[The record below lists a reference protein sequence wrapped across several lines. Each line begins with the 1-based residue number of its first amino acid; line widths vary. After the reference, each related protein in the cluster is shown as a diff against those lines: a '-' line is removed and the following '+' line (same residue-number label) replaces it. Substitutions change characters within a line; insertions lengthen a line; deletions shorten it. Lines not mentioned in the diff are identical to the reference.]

1 MEGPWSRF
9 PEIWNMLS
17 LVMDEIVVLIT
28 TGSEAEAKGIARA
41 LVEQELV
48 ACVNV
53 LPGVRSIF
61 RWEGQVVEEQEFLL
75 MAKTVSQAFERVAIA
90 VKSMHSY
97 SLPEVIALPIQ
108 HGLPEYLSWV
118 RDVTKQTGQTA

>member
-1 MEGPWSRF
+1 MVPV
-9 PEIWNMLS
+9 
-17 LVMDEIVVLIT
+17 VMDEIVVLVT
-28 TGSEAEAKGIARA
+28 AGSETEATNIARA

-61 RWEGQVVEEQEFLL
+61 QWKGNVTEEREFLL
-75 MAKTVSQAFERVAIA
+75 VAKTVSQVFEQVATT
-90 VKSMHSY
+90 VKSLHSY
-97 SLPEVIALPIQ
+97 DVPEVIALPIR

-118 RDVTKQTGQTA
+118 RDVTKQASQSA